1 MNFINIIHYMNAL
14 KVLMID
20 DDTIEIMKLNRTV
33 SSMNLDHQITDA
45 KNGEQALNILKQ
57 KDGLPDIILLDLN
70 MPKINGIE
78 FLTIL
83 KAKESLMHIPI
94 VIVTTSSNN
103 KDLLQCYK
111 LGIAGYIIKPLK
123 YKDYVNKIKKV
134 LDYWSVNQLI
144 KN

>member
-1 MNFINIIHYMNAL
+1 MNAL

-20 DDTIEIMKLNRTV
+20 DDTIEIMKLKRTV
-33 SSMNLDHQITDA
+33 SSKNLDHQIIDA
-45 KNGEQALNILKQ
+45 KNGEQALNILEQ
-57 KDGLPDIILLDLN
+57 KDGIPDIVLLDLN

-78 FLTIL
+78 LLSIL
-83 KAKESLMHIPI
+83 KAKESLRHIPI
-94 VIVTTSSNN
+94 IIVTTSSNN

-123 YKDYVNKIKKV
+123 YKDYVTKIKKV
-134 LDYWSVNQLI
+134 LDYWSINQLI

>member
-1 MNFINIIHYMNAL
+1 
-14 KVLMID
+14 
-20 DDTIEIMKLNRTV
+20 
-33 SSMNLDHQITDA
+33 
-45 KNGEQALNILKQ
+45 
-57 KDGLPDIILLDLN
+57 

-78 FLTIL
+78 LLTIL
-83 KAKESLMHIPI
+83 KSKESLKHIPI

-103 KDLLQCYK
+103 KDLLDCYK

-123 YKDYVNKIKKV
+123 YKDYINKIKKV

>member
-1 MNFINIIHYMNAL
+1 MNAL
-14 KVLMID
+14 KVLMVD
-20 DDTIEIMKLNRTV
+20 DDTIEIMKLSRTV

-45 KNGEQALNILKQ
+45 NNGEQALNILEQ
-57 KDGLPDIILLDLN
+57 KDELPDIILLDLN

-78 FLTIL
+78 LLTIL

-94 VIVTTSSNN
+94 IIVTTSSNN
-103 KDLLQCYK
+103 KDLLHCYK